1 MTNERGEIRLCNL
14 VATKAHSQFAVA
26 LDNLCKSLA
35 LYGHPQPSIIYTDN
49 MLDKQFLEK
58 SFPSLRNGV
67 VPVDKYNHLESFAI
81 PDNICIFVK
90 NTVTSI
96 NDAMSTILD
105 DLSET
110 NDDQMVVV
118 GFDTEWNVER
128 SDMGR
133 IIHRGGT
140 AIVQIAYAERIYI
153 LQVCDFTFSLP
164 HSQLTYDI
172 RSQIW

>member
-14 VATKAHSQFAVA
+14 VATKAHSQFAMA
-26 LDNLCKSLA
+26 LDNLRESLA

-67 VPVDKYNHLESFAI
+67 VSIDKYNHLESFAI

-96 NDAMSTILD
+96 NDAMSTN
-105 DLSET
+105 S
-110 NDDQMVVV
+110 
-118 GFDTEWNVER
+118 
-128 SDMGR
+128 
-133 IIHRGGT
+133 
-140 AIVQIAYAERIYI
+140 
-153 LQVCDFTFSLP
+153 
-164 HSQLTYDI
+164 
-172 RSQIW
+172 

>member
-1 MTNERGEIRLCNL
+1 MKHVARVGGEQIFTGLHTMTNERGEIRLCNL
-14 VATKAHSQFAVA
+14 VATKAHSQFAMA
-26 LDNLCKSLA
+26 LDNLRKSLA

-67 VPVDKYNHLESFAI
+67 VPVEKYNHLESFFI

-110 NDDQMVVV
+110 DQ
-118 GFDTEWNVER
+118 
-128 SDMGR
+128 SD
-133 IIHRGGT
+133 GGGW
-140 AIVQIAYAERIYI
+140 I
-153 LQVCDFTFSLP
+153 
-164 HSQLTYDI
+164 
-172 RSQIW
+172 